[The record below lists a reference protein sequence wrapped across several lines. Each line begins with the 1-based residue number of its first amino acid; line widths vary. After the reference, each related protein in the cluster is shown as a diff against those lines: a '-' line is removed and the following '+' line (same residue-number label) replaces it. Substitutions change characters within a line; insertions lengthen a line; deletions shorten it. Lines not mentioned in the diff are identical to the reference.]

1 MSMLRWIERQAKRN
15 VVVHMS
21 DGVSMKGVL
30 FGVYKDSFV
39 MTHVAYLSQNGEETR
54 VDGEVIL
61 PRSNLSW
68 FQVIGSSET

>member
-1 MSMLRWIERQAKRN
+1 MSVLRWIERQRKRN

-21 DGVSMKGVL
+21 DGVSMRGVL
-30 FGVYKDSFV
+30 FAVYKDCFV
-39 MTHVAYLSQNGEETR
+39 MTHVAYLSSNGEETR

-68 FQVIGSSET
+68 FQVIGSSEA